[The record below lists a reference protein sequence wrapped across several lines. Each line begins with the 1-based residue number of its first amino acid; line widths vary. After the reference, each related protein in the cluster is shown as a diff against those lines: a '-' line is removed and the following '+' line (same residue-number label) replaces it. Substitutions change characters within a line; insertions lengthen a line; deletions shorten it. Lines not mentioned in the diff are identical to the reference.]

1 MYEAKEP
8 NFFKYLDENGKM
20 KADAPESAKKAFKAW
35 KNDNP
40 MKVST
45 TKKQNAKKKR

>member
-8 NFFKYLDENGKM
+8 SFFKYLDENGKM
-20 KADAPESAKKAFKAW
+20 KTDAPESAKRAFKAW

-40 MKVST
+40 MRVSAK
-45 TKKQNAKKKR
+45 KKQNAKKK

>member
-1 MYEAKEP
+1 MREAKIP
-8 NFFKYLDENGKM
+8 DFFKYIDENGKM
-20 KADAPESAKKAFKAW
+20 KKNAPESAKKAFKDW

-45 TKKQNAKKKR
+45 TKKADTKKK

>member
-1 MYEAKEP
+1 MYEIKEP
-8 NFFKYLDENGKM
+8 SFFKYLDVNGKM

-40 MKVST
+40 MKVSVK
-45 TKKQNAKKKR
+45 KKQTTAKKK

>member
-20 KADAPESAKKAFKAW
+20 KAGAPESAKKAFKAW
-35 KNDNP
+35 KSDNP
-40 MKVST
+40 MKVS
-45 TKKQNAKKKR
+45 AKKKQPARKK

>member
-1 MYEAKEP
+1 MYEANEP
-8 NFFKYLDENGKM
+8 SFFKYLDENGKM
-20 KADAPESAKKAFKAW
+20 KANAPDSAKKAFKAW

-45 TKKQNAKKKR
+45 KKASTKKK